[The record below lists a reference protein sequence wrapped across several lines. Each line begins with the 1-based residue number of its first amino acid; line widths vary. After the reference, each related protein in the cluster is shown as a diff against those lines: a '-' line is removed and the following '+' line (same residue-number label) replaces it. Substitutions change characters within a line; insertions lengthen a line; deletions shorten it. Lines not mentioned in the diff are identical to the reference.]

1 MTCTTFLHDGQLNQ
15 PLPDQECQLI
25 LEEARKRTG
34 KDWQVVPFYVTRRKW
49 FKKQT
54 KTLYGVYVY
63 VGGVGPWQQINFYRE
78 NARSSINLY
87 VPLEVVAA
95 YFLGMLAVPSEAN
108 LRDKNASPVASPLH
122 HRES

>member
-1 MTCTTFLHDGQLNQ
+1 MTCTTFLHDGELNQ

-34 KDWQVVPFYVTRRKW
+34 KDWQVVPLYVTRRKW
-49 FKKQT
+49 LKKQT

-63 VGGVGPWQQINFYRE
+63 VGGVGPWQQINFYCE
-78 NARSSINLY
+78 NVRSSINLY

-95 YFLGMLAVPSEAN
+95 YLLGMLVVPSEAAHGI
-108 LRDKNASPVASPLH
+108 KGEA
-122 HRES
+122 